1 VPEAAIVYDARKNP
15 FVEVPDAGTAGGR
28 RRVAVKLG
36 VGSGTRTEVVSGVQA
51 GDRVLLPR

>member
-1 VPEAAIVYDARKNP
+1 
-15 FVEVPDAGTAGGR
+15 VPDAKGDDGR

-36 VGSGTRTEVVSGVQA
+36 VGSGTKTEILAGLNA